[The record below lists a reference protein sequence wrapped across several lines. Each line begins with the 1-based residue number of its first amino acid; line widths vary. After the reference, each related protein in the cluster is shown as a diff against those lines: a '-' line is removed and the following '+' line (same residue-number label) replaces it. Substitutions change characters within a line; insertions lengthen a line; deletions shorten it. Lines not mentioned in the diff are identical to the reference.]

1 MPDEIL
7 EKGGVGAKAEA
18 AEAPCLRLRCK
29 EMFID
34 MGTGVPFDL
43 KDSGSGI
50 YWCSHTQNCLG
61 PDGQIVHFTCCTQGR
76 GCYEAL

>member
-1 MPDEIL
+1 MADQMNLSE
-7 EKGGVGAKAEA
+7 VQQAY
-18 AEAPCLRLRCK
+18 CHRLRCK

-34 MGTGVPFDL
+34 TGEPFDL

-61 PDGQIVHFTCCTQGR
+61 PDGQIAHVEECKPGR
-76 GCYEAL
+76 ACYETA